1 MPHDLAKNVDLFRQ
15 ALEGPHRPLALFI
28 GAGCPMS
35 VESANSDA
43 PLIPDIMGM
52 TKILTARLKKSKSA
66 KNAFAKLQTVLE
78 QDKKSDADLE
88 YMLSLVRALGDVAGR
103 SEARGLSTDELKKLD
118 EAISDEIVALAKPP
132 LPTLDTSYHRV
143 MTWVG
148 GIARRLPVE
157 IFTTNYDMLAE
168 QALEE
173 SSVPYFDGFAGA
185 NRPFFDIRAIED
197 DALPARWARL
207 WKLHGSINWS
217 RSDGGR
223 VIRQPD
229 ANHDERRLIH
239 PSHLKYDESRRM
251 PYLALHDRLRQ
262 VLRQPNVVVVSCG
275 YSFRDEHLNEI
286 VQEGLQRNPSGIVY
300 GFLYGKLEQY
310 EKARELSIDT
320 TTANLVLLA
329 EDEAVIGRKKDMWRE
344 RDDLDDDPELPGVR
358 FSGKQAHCDLGDFA
372 KFGEMLATLAGNAP

>member
-1 MPHDLAKNVDLFRQ
+1 
-15 ALEGPHRPLALFI
+15 
-28 GAGCPMS
+28 MS

-52 TKILTARLKKSKSA
+52 TKILTTSLKKSKSA

-88 YMLSLVRALGDVAGR
+88 YMLSLVRALGDVAGK
-103 SEARGLSTDELKKLD
+103 SEARGLSADELKMLD

-132 LPTLDTSYHRV
+132 LPTRDTSYHRV

-185 NRPFFDIRAIED
+185 NRPFFDVRAIED

-223 VIRQPD
+223 VVRQPD

-310 EKARELSIDT
+310 EKACELSIDT

-329 EDEAVIGRKKDMWRE
+329 EDGAVIGRKKDMWRE
-344 RDDLDDDPELPGVR
+344 RDDPDDDPELPGVR
-358 FSGKQAHCDLGDFA
+358 FSGKQARCDLGDFA
-372 KFGEMLATLAGNAP
+372 KFGEMLAALAGNAP

>member
-1 MPHDLAKNVDLFRQ
+1 MPHDLAKNIDLFRQ
-15 ALEGPHRPLALFI
+15 ALEGPNRPVALFI

-35 VESANSDA
+35 VKSANSDA

-52 TKILTARLKKSKSA
+52 TTILTESLKKSKSA
-66 KNAFAKLQTVLE
+66 KKAFAKLEAVLE

-88 YMLSLVRALGDVAGR
+88 YMLSLVRALGDVAGK
-103 SEARGLSTDELKKLD
+103 SEARGLSVDELEKLD
-118 EAISDEIVALAKPP
+118 EAISDEIVTLAKSP
-132 LPTLDTSYHRV
+132 LPARNTSYHQV

-148 GIARRLPVE
+148 GIVRKLPVE
-157 IFTTNYDMLAE
+157 IFTTNYDMLVE

-185 NRPFFDIRAIED
+185 NRPFFDVRAIED

-300 GFLYGKLEQY
+300 GFLYGKLAQY

-320 TTANLVLLA
+320 TSANLVLLA
-329 EDEAVIGRKKDMWRE
+329 EDEAVIGRKKDTWRE
-344 RDDLDDDPELPGVR
+344 LDDPDEDPELPGVR
-358 FSGKQAHCDLGDFA
+358 FSAKRAHCDLGDFA
-372 KFGEMLATLAGNAP
+372 EFGKMLAGLAGNAP